1 MALMIHEDF
10 VEGGDLQFEVEKGAK
25 PTKLNMTE
33 ADNRLAST
41 IDPDS
46 LMVEIEA
53 MHAAPHHTRNFTTYM
68 PNCLKS
74 SVKTWTEPYV
84 RPLIRHHN
92 EKDGK
97 IIGRVIDARY
107 KTSGTFS
114 GTPALE
120 LTVNVPDKEAKEEVQ
135 NGIAQTVSI
144 GVMADDVR
152 CSICGAQLS
161 DGEWCEHER
170 GHRYK
175 NERTGEMEECCWE
188 IHSMEAKE
196 LSYVIVPSDMYAKNV
211 KFYPASSSPDKAVKE
226 SAADGESLQIKT
238 NSNNEGVTEM
248 ADKQK
253 DLEEQLA
260 KAQEKI
266 SGLEKELSD
275 MKTAKEA
282 LDQDVKEA
290 TEAKEA
296 ADKKVEALESEKAE
310 LSTKVEELTAA
321 KEALDSEKEE
331 SAKLQESLESQL
343 AETKASLK
351 ASMIENLQTL
361 RKLGGKKELDVEKLK
376 ARTESSIQDSI
387 DDIKAEIG
395 DIKESTET
403 GKKDIA
409 EGAEEKVSD
418 KDRLPAPGSVGT
430 ESLANED
437 KTNENVKENSAESN
451 MNLREGLADV
461 FSGIVSGRAL

>member
-1 MALMIHEDF
+1 
-10 VEGGDLQFEVEKGAK
+10 
-25 PTKLNMTE
+25 
-33 ADNRLAST
+33 
-41 IDPDS
+41 
-46 LMVEIEA
+46 
-53 MHAAPHHTRNFTTYM
+53 
-68 PNCLKS
+68 
-74 SVKTWTEPYV
+74 
-84 RPLIRHHN
+84 
-92 EKDGK
+92 
-97 IIGRVIDARY
+97 
-107 KTSGTFS
+107 
-114 GTPALE
+114 
-120 LTVNVPDKEAKEEVQ
+120 
-135 NGIAQTVSI
+135 
-144 GVMADDVR
+144 
-152 CSICGAQLS
+152 
-161 DGEWCEHER
+161 
-170 GHRYK
+170 
-175 NERTGEMEECCWE
+175 
-188 IHSMEAKE
+188 
-196 LSYVIVPSDMYAKNV
+196 
-211 KFYPASSSPDKAVKE
+211 
-226 SAADGESLQIKT
+226 
-238 NSNNEGVTEM
+238 M

-395 DIKESTET
+395 DIKESAET
-403 GKKDIA
+403 GKKDIT